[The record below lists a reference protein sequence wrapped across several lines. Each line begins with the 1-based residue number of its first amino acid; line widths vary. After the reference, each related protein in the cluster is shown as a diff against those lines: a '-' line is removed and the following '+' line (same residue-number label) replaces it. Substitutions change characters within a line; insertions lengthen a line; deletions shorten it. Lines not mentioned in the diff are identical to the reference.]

1 MKSLLFLTLVGA
13 AIYAVLLYT
22 NPLPHPNSAAVAV
35 QAKETPATGSHAG
48 SWGSDIGSLKPQIVK
63 VDKPPTRWYD
73 RKPSQP
79 LRYADETEATVK
91 AKPQVA
97 APKPKKATASKAVS
111 RPRPQASRRA
121 EVRRADVRPPRLS
134 RRAERRARKA
144 YNNRAFLLGR

>member
-1 MKSLLFLTLVGA
+1 MKSLLFLAIVGA
-13 AIYAVLLYT
+13 AIYAVLLYS
-22 NPLPHPNSAAVAV
+22 NPLPDPNSVAVAV
-35 QAKETPATGSHAG
+35 QAKETPASVSQPS
-48 SWGSDIGSLKPQIVK
+48 SWGSNIGSLKPQIVS
-63 VDKPPTRWYD
+63 VDKPPARWYD

-79 LRYADETEATVK
+79 LRYADETESADK

-97 APKPKKATASKAVS
+97 ASKPKTATAGMAVS
-111 RPRPQASRRA
+111 RPKPQSSSRA